1 MFGTLFLWA
10 FIAYGLTSIIV
21 WGAIFD
27 RPRNWV
33 INHSNFFGE
42 LITCVLCSGTWVG
55 FFMSICLGGLTNH
68 FFMIGR
74 LPSIFF
80 DGVFTAGIVW
90 AINAVLEFFE
100 ESRVNMNINGTP
112 KEKGN

>member
-1 MFGTLFLWA
+1 MLGALFLWA
-10 FIAYGLTSIIV
+10 FIGYGITSIIV
-21 WGAIFD
+21 WGAIFEK
-27 RPRNWV
+27 PRNWI
-33 INHSNFFGE
+33 INHSNFFGQ
-42 LITCVLCSGTWVG
+42 LITCVLCTGTWVG

-68 FFMIGR
+68 FFKIGW

-100 ESRVNMNINGTP
+100 ESRVNMNINGAP
-112 KEKGN
+112 KNEKH

>member
-10 FIAYGLTSIIV
+10 FIGYGLTSIIT

-27 RPRNWV
+27 KPRNWV

-42 LITCVLCSGTWVG
+42 LVTCVLCSATWVG
-55 FFMSICLGGLTNH
+55 FFMSICLGGITNQ
-68 FFMIGR
+68 FFKIGWI
-74 LPSIFF
+74 PSIFF

-90 AINAVLEFFE
+90 AINAFIEFFE
-100 ESRVNMNINGTP
+100 ESRVNINNNGIS
-112 KEKGN
+112 KE